1 MLKPERM
8 VDDVLM
14 ALSMYFAAAIKDRL
28 MRSGQDVW
36 TLIMLLAGTMLWW
49 KVETCCAASKHAQ
62 QTAPTDDLALFY
74 DVAFEVVYIVSQTL
88 TFLVL
93 QFTVHL
99 FDASVDERRETDGV
113 TDVEQYATLSSWV
126 GLRYQL
132 FEWLALRTSFSLAY
146 EFPHFITF
154 ADAGRD
160 LDGQDQ
166 VQPTNSQGFNE
177 FNPVYADAL
186 DFQNAGSLG
195 RTENYYKIAVFSP
208 FC

>member
-99 FDASVDERRETDGV
+99 FDASVDE
-113 TDVEQYATLSSWV
+113 
-126 GLRYQL
+126 
-132 FEWLALRTSFSLAY
+132 
-146 EFPHFITF
+146 
-154 ADAGRD
+154 
-160 LDGQDQ
+160 
-166 VQPTNSQGFNE
+166 
-177 FNPVYADAL
+177 DAL
-186 DFQNAGSLG
+186 WMQSITLPSLLLLFCILLVVVTKRYRG
-195 RTENYYKIAVFSP
+195 RGGGHGG
-208 FC
+208 